1 MSQDPYHDAALYLAG
16 EADQATADRLNQAL
30 QDDAGFRTAFI
41 SLARMHGHL
50 GEIGQR
56 AAKGVVDSA
65 RMLAVFEP
73 GVLAPTTRR
82 IRRQPVRSW
91 GGWLAAAAALLA
103 IGLGILTLSAI
114 SLRTRP
120 MVPTIIDDQGYSVLG
135 ADGHERPASAG
146 LRLRV
151 GDQVQTSAMHDPVR
165 VQLHGGRFTLTP
177 GSLVEIGASEPLK
190 RNIRLLSGSVEADL
204 TASETPLYIIAGDA
218 AVRVWDA
225 ATTVRLEP
233 GVARIVVTRGAVAVS
248 QPGTPERLISDG
260 IILDAPMGS
269 SQKGESL

>member
-16 EADQATADRLNQAL
+16 EADQATADRLNRAL
-30 QDDAGFRTAFI
+30 QDDAGFRTAFV

-82 IRRQPVRSW
+82 IRRRPTRSW

-103 IGLGILTLSAI
+103 VGLGILTLSAI

-135 ADGHERPASAG
+135 ADGQERPASAG

-151 GDQVQTSAMHDPVR
+151 GDQVQTSAMHDAVR

-218 AVRVWDA
+218 AVRVGD
-225 ATTVRLEP
+225 ATTIIRLQP
-233 GVARIVVTRGAVAVS
+233 GLASVVVTRGTVAVVAPDATQRPLVS
-248 QPGTPERLISDG
+248 GERLDIPSPTTSK
-260 IILDAPMGS
+260 AP
-269 SQKGESL
+269 L

>member
-1 MSQDPYHDAALYLAG
+1 MKHDAHDDAAIYLAG
-16 EADQATADRLNQAL
+16 QADQATAERLNQAL
-30 QDDAGFRTAFI
+30 QGDAAFRASFVA
-41 SLARMHGHL
+41 LARMHGHL

-82 IRRQPVRSW
+82 IRRRPARSW

-103 IGLGILTLSAI
+103 VGLGILTLSAI

-120 MVPTIIDDQGYSVLG
+120 MVPTIVSDQGYIVVG
-135 ADGHERPASAG
+135 ADGSERPASPG
-146 LRLRV
+146 MRLRV
-151 GDQVQTSAMHDPVR
+151 GDQVQTSARHDSVR

-190 RNIRLLSGSVEADL
+190 RNIRLLSGSIDADL
-204 TASETPLYIIAGDA
+204 TTADAPLYIIAGDA
-218 AVRVWDA
+218 AVRVGDA

-248 QPGTPERLISDG
+248 QPGAPERLVSDG
-260 IILDAPMGS
+260 IILDAS
-269 SQKGESL
+269 ARNNQKGASL